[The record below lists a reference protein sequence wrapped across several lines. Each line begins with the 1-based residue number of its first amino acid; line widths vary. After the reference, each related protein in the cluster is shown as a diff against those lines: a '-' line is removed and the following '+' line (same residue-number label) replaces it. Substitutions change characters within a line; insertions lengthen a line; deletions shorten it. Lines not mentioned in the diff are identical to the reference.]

1 MLNKSIGVLINNRIN
16 RYKLVLDVAQKAR
29 EISNTAKDNGEI
41 LIEKPVTLAID
52 EMAAEYSN
60 KSEN

>member
-1 MLNKSIGVLINNRIN
+1 MLNKSIGVLINNRLN

-41 LIEKPVTLAID
+41 LVEKPVTLAID
-52 EMAAEYSN
+52 EMAAEYN
-60 KSEN
+60 NSEN